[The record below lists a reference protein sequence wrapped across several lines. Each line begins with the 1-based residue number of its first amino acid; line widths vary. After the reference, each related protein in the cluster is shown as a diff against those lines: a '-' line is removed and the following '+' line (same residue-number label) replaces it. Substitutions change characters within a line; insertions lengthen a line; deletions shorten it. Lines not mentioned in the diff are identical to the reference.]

1 MAFEVLRPVDEL
13 AIAHIQLLHHQSLGS
28 NLKVH
33 TQQDGLPELDDVS
46 IAIIGI
52 KENRQDRSFLG
63 KSVDFTEVRRAFYEL
78 FPGNWHTHIADLGDI
93 AQGESVR
100 DTYFAVK
107 QLNETLIRKGII
119 PIYLGGS
126 QDLTYPLYRSYDN
139 LDQMVNLANVDARF
153 DMGDT
158 SQEMHHRSYVG
169 KIIIDQPYNLFN
181 YSNIGFQTYF
191 NPQEEIDLMDKLFF
205 DTYRLGNVT
214 ADLSSVEPVLRD
226 ADIVSVDLECVKS
239 SELSYRHNKMPNGFD
254 GKEICAIARYAGI
267 SDRVS
272 TFGIFEY
279 KNDDVEDTAA
289 MLVAQIIWYFIEGV
303 NYRAKENLDVEKGN
317 FVTYNVPVDDEV
329 LTFYKSEKSER
340 WWIEIPFISGVNNKL
355 KRRTLLPC
363 TYQEYL
369 DACDQHIPERWFK
382 ARRKNE
388 V

>member
-1 MAFEVLRPVDEL
+1 
-13 AIAHIQLLHHQSLGS
+13 
-28 NLKVH
+28 
-33 TQQDGLPELDDVS
+33 
-46 IAIIGI
+46 
-52 KENRQDRSFLG
+52 
-63 KSVDFTEVRRAFYEL
+63 
-78 FPGNWHTHIADLGDI
+78 
-93 AQGESVR
+93 VR